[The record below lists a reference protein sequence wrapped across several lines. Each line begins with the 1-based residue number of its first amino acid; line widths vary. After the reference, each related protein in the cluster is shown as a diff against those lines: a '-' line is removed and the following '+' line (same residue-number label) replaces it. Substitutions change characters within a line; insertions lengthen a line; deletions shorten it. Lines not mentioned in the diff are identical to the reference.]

1 MGPVPAGTAAVRPRH
16 SLPAALLIGLLQVY
30 RWLLSPL
37 LPAAC
42 RFEPT
47 CSRYAIQ
54 AIEQHGTVRGGWLG
68 IRRLARCHPL
78 GGSGSDPV
86 P

>member
-1 MGPVPAGTAAVRPRH
+1 MGPVPVGRAALTARH
-16 SLPAALLIGLLQVY
+16 PLPAALLIGALQVY

-54 AIEQHGTVRGGWLG
+54 AIEQHGALRGSWLAV
-68 IRRLARCHPL
+68 RRLARCHPL